1 MFLSQNPVRK
11 KALEDIEA
19 TVRWAYVYIFLDSV
33 TIEWVEFFLM
43 KFYAVWTV
51 YNWKFYKI

>member
-19 TVRWAYVYIFLDSV
+19 IVRWAYVYIFLDSV
-33 TIEWVEFFLM
+33 TIEWVEFFLV
-43 KFYAVWTV
+43 KFYAVLTV